1 MSKKLLQV
9 EHLSIALKNPYQ
21 ELVKDISFS
30 LEEAGAVILLGQSG
44 SGKTMTCRAILGLL
58 NSSAF
63 QVNGEILFENR
74 SLLQLKEKER
84 ALYYGSQI
92 AFVPQNPM
100 TALDPSRKIGVQ
112 MAEFLSLHRDLKKK
126 EALSLYEQ
134 AMARAGLSDTKRIL
148 SSRPYQLSGGMLQR
162 CLIALAIAGNAK
174 LVIADEPTTALDAI
188 HRDKAVEQFLH
199 LQEQGSALLIVTH
212 DFDVARHIGGHVLIM
227 KEGRMVE
234 QGSAKEVLQNPK
246 AGYTRELIE
255 AIHLG
260 WG

>member
-112 MAEFLSLHRDLKKK
+112 MSEFLRLHRELNKK
-126 EALSLYEQ
+126 EALYLCEQ
-134 AMARAGLSDTKRIL
+134 AMVQAGLTDTKRIL
-148 SSRPYQLSGGMLQR
+148 SSRPLSAFR
-162 CLIALAIAGNAK
+162 RYA
-174 LVIADEPTTALDAI
+174 P
-188 HRDKAVEQFLH
+188 AV
-199 LQEQGSALLIVTH
+199 
-212 DFDVARHIGGHVLIM
+212 
-227 KEGRMVE
+227 
-234 QGSAKEVLQNPK
+234 
-246 AGYTRELIE
+246 Y
-255 AIHLG
+255 
-260 WG
+260 

>member
-21 ELVKDISFS
+21 DLVKDISFS

-63 QVNGEILFENR
+63 QVNGEIFFDNR

-84 ALYYGSQI
+84 ALYYGNKI
-92 AFVPQNPM
+92 AFIPQNPM
-100 TALDPSRKIGVQ
+100 TALDPSRKIGAQ
-112 MAEFLSLHRDLKKK
+112 MAEFLNLHQDLKKK

-134 AMARAGLSDTKRIL
+134 ALSRAGLTDTKRIL

-174 LVIADEPTTALDAI
+174 LV
-188 HRDKAVEQFLH
+188 EQFLH
-199 LQEQGSALLIVTH
+199 LQEQGCALLLVTH
-212 DFDVARHIGGHVLIM
+212 DFDVARHVGGHVLIL
-227 KEGRMVE
+227 KEGQMAE
-234 QGSAKEVLQNPK
+234 QGCAQEVLQNPI
-246 AGYTRELIE
+246 ADYTKELIE